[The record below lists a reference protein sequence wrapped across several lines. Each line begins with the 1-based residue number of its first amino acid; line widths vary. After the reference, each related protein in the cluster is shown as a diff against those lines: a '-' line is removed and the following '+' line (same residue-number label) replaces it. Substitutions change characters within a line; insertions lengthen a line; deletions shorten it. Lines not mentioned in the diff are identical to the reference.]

1 MISIF
6 NQPCLTYSLTLLA
19 KLRKNKLYYSFLFLI
34 YKQYKKLHMTFLFV
48 SRKDIL
54 YLNASVEGNQITAM
68 EVTPKK
74 WRPKTSC

>member
-19 KLRKNKLYYSFLFLI
+19 KLRKKKLYYSFLFLI

-48 SRKDIL
+48 SRQDIL
-54 YLNASVEGNQITAM
+54 YLNANNGNGSDSEEM
-68 EVTPKK
+68 ETKDFMLALF
-74 WRPKTSC
+74 